1 MTQPSEKLTHG
12 FVLEREQAIPELAA
26 TARVYRH
33 AKTGGRLLSIISPDE
48 NKVFGIA
55 FRTPPADNTGLPHIL
70 EHSVLCGSKKYP
82 VKEPFVEL
90 IKGSLNTFLNALTF
104 PDKTCYPVASANVQ
118 DFYNLVDVYLDAVF
132 FPRLTENT
140 LKQEGWHFDVEAAN
154 QPLNYKGVVFNEMK
168 GAYSSPESLLSEYSQ
183 RALFPDTCYGL
194 DSGGDPERIPDLTF
208 ARFMDFHTRYYHPSN
223 AYAFFSGDDDP
234 DTRLALLDAVFSQ
247 FEDGREAAATSAI
260 SLQQPFDAPRRFTH
274 PYAAEAPGEVDGDD
288 GDDAPEAGEAGDA
301 GESKPRAMCTVN
313 FGLPEP
319 ASNPADPNNPA
330 YPIEGGPD
338 LNLALS
344 VLEHVLIGLPSS
356 PLRKALVDSGLGED
370 LTGGG
375 LETDLRQLAFSV
387 GLKGLHA
394 PSVEAAEATSAQVE
408 ELVLATLRNLAETG
422 LHADDIEAA
431 VNSVEFDLRENN
443 TGSYPRGLALFFESL
458 STWLYDADPLM
469 LLPFEG
475 PLARLKARLAR
486 SEKVLEELIRTQF
499 LDNPH
504 RALVTLVPDTTLAE
518 TREAAEQARLA
529 AVRAALS
536 PAELA
541 ALVAETHALHAL
553 QEAPDAPEDL
563 AKIPRLTLAD
573 LPLKNAV
580 IPHVRTTL
588 AGAAAHLHELPTS
601 GIVYLDL
608 GLDLSAVPDQLIPL
622 VPILGRALMEMGTKR
637 SSFVDLTRKVAMTT
651 GGIWPQSFVAS
662 VRAPDGTCAA
672 LPCQRLFLRAKATA
686 QRTPS
691 LLDILSEV
699 LLEPDFSDIERLGKI
714 VLETKARRE
723 HRLIPAGH
731 ALAASR
737 LKARYGAAQA
747 VSEAMQGL
755 TGFFYVRELATRMEK
770 DPESVVRDLTTLL
783 GLMLRRSALV
793 ANITA
798 DGPAL
803 ADTANRLGG
812 LIASVPTGG
821 ADADL
826 AAAPRS
832 LPVLPE
838 REGLV
843 LPAQV
848 NYVCTGANVKALGHS
863 PGAAAAV
870 VGNFLRAGYLWERV
884 RVQGGAYGAGVSYSR
899 TSGNLTFTSYRDP
912 NLGRTVEAFAAVA
925 PYLAGMQIDAPELEK
940 SIIGSVGDLDHYLL
954 PDAKGFTALA
964 RDLTGEDADY
974 RQAARDAVL
983 SASLRD
989 FREFGEAVA
998 VATTKGCM
1006 VIAGGREALAGSGL
1020 DLTLTK
1026 VL

>member
-1 MTQPSEKLTHG
+1 MTKPSAKLTHG
-12 FVLEREQAIPELAA
+12 FALEREQSIPELSA

-140 LKQEGWHFDVEAAN
+140 LKQEGWHYDVEAAD
-154 QPLNYKGVVFNEMK
+154 QPLAFKGVVFNEMK

-208 ARFMDFHTRYYHPSN
+208 EQFMDFHARYYHPSN

-234 DTRLALLDAVFSQ
+234 DKRLALLDEVFSQ
-247 FEDGREAAATSAI
+247 FKPALEAAATSAI
-260 SLQQPFDAPRRFTH
+260 AHQPPFAEPRRFTH
-274 PYAAEAPGEVDGDD
+274 PYAAEAEDGE
-288 GDDAPEAGEAGDA
+288 DAEETGEA
-301 GESKPRAMCTVN
+301 RAMCTVN

-319 ASNPADPNNPA
+319 AAQTGDQNA
-330 YPIEGGPD
+330 GPD
-338 LNLALS
+338 LSLGLS

-375 LETDLRQLAFSV
+375 LETDLRQMAFSV
-387 GLKGLHA
+387 GLKGLKA
-394 PSVEAAEATSAQVE
+394 DSAEADAAKVE
-408 ELVLATLRNLAETG
+408 ELVLATLRELAEKG

-443 TGSYPRGLALFFESL
+443 TGSYPRGLAVFFEAL

-469 LLPFEG
+469 LLPFEE
-475 PLARLKARLAR
+475 PLRRLKARLAKG
-486 SEKVLEELIRTQF
+486 EKVLEDLIRSQF
-499 LDNPH
+499 LNNPH
-504 RALVTLVPDTTLAE
+504 RALVTLVPDKALAAS
-518 TREAAEQARLA
+518 REAAEQARLD
-529 AVRAALS
+529 AVRAKLS
-536 PAELA
+536 PAELE
-541 ALVAETHALHAL
+541 ALVADTHALRAL
-553 QEAPDAPEDL
+553 QEAPDSPEDL
-563 AKIPRLTLAD
+563 AKIPRLKVSD
-573 LPLKNAV
+573 LPLKNAD
-580 IPHVRTTL
+580 IPHERTHL
-588 AGAAAHLHELPTS
+588 GGAPAHLHELPTS

-608 GLDLSAVPDQLIPL
+608 GLDLSAVPDELIPL
-622 VPILGRALMEMGTKR
+622 VPILGRALLEMGTR
-637 SSFVDLTRKVAMTT
+637 RTSFVDLTRKVAMTT
-651 GGIWPQSFVAS
+651 GGIWPQAFVAS
-662 VRAPDGTCAA
+662 VRKPDGACAL
-672 LPCQRLFLRAKATA
+672 LPSQRLFLRAKATA
-686 QRTPS
+686 ERTPA

-699 LLEPDFSDIERLGKI
+699 LLEPDFSDTGRLGKI

-755 TGFFYVRELATRMEK
+755 TGFFYVRELATRMET
-770 DPESVVRDLTTLL
+770 DPESVTRDLHTLL
-783 GLMLRRSALV
+783 GLMLRRSSLV
-793 ANITA
+793 SNITA
-798 DGPAL
+798 DAPAL
-803 ADTANRLGG
+803 ADTASRLDK
-812 LIASVPTGG
+812 LIATLPDGSLP
-821 ADADL
+821 DAQ
-826 AAAPRS
+826 RS
-832 LPVLPE
+832 LPKLPE

-848 NYVCTGANVKALGHS
+848 NYVCTGANVKALGFA
-863 PGAAAAV
+863 PGAASAV
-870 VGNFLRAGYLWERV
+870 VGKFLRAGYLWERV

-899 TSGNLTFTSYRDP
+899 TSGNLSFTSYRDP
-912 NLGRTVEAFAAVA
+912 NLARTVEAFAGVA
-925 PYLAGMQIDAPELEK
+925 PYLKSLDIDASELEK
-940 SIIGSVGDLDHYLL
+940 SIIGSVGDMDHYLL

-964 RDLTGEDADY
+964 RELTGEDDDY
-974 RQAARDAVL
+974 RQAARDAIL
-983 SASLRD
+983 SAGPQD
-989 FREFGEAVA
+989 FRDFGEAVEA
-998 VATTKGCM
+998 ATTKGCV
-1006 VIAGGREALAGSGL
+1006 VIAGGREGLANSGL
-1020 DLTLTK
+1020 DLALTK

>member
-1 MTQPSEKLTHG
+1 MTLTHG
-12 FVLEREQAIPELAA
+12 FLLEREQVIPELSA

-33 AKTGGRLLSIISPDE
+33 AKTGGRLLSIQSPDE

-55 FRTPPADNTGLPHIL
+55 FRTPPADSTGLPHIL

-140 LKQEGWHFDVEAAN
+140 LKQEGWHYDVESVDA
-154 QPLNYKGVVFNEMK
+154 PLAYKGVVFNEMK

-208 ARFMDFHTRYYHPSN
+208 AQFMDFHARYYHPSN
-223 AYAFFSGDDDP
+223 SYAFFSGDDDP
-234 DTRLALLDAVFSQ
+234 EKRLALLDEVFSQ
-247 FEDGREAAATSAI
+247 FDPALEAAATSAI
-260 SLQQPFDAPRRFTH
+260 ALQAPFAAPRRATH
-274 PYAAEAPGEVDGDD
+274 PYAADESGE
-288 GDDAPEAGEAGDA
+288 GDDAHEPGEARA
-301 GESKPRAMCTVN
+301 RAMCTVN

-319 ASNPADPNNPA
+319 AGNPADADANPDA
-330 YPIEGGPD
+330 GPD
-338 LNLALS
+338 LSLGLS

-375 LETDLRQLAFSV
+375 LETDLRQMAFSV
-387 GLKGLHA
+387 GLKGMTLT
-394 PSVEAAEATSAQVE
+394 STEDAEAKAAQVE
-408 ELVLATLRNLAETG
+408 DLVLSTLRGLADSG

-431 VNSVEFDLRENN
+431 MNSVEFDLRENN
-443 TGSYPRGLALFFESL
+443 TGSYPRGLAVFFEAL
-458 STWLYDADPLM
+458 STWLYGADPLM

-475 PLARLKARLAR
+475 PLKRLKARLAAG
-486 SEKVLEELIRTQF
+486 EKVLEDLIRSQF
-499 LDNPH
+499 LNNPH
-504 RALVTLVPDTTLAE
+504 RALVTLVPDPALSAA
-518 TREAAEQARLA
+518 REAAEQARLD

-536 PAELA
+536 PTDLER
-541 ALVAETHALHAL
+541 LVAETHTLRDL
-553 QEAPDAPEDL
+553 QEAPDSPEDL
-563 AKIPRLTLAD
+563 AKIPRLTLGD
-573 LPLKNAV
+573 LPLKNAD

-588 AGAAAHLHELPTS
+588 AGARAHLHELPTS

-608 GLDLSAVPDQLIPL
+608 GLDLSAVPDQLVPL
-622 VPILGRALMEMGTKR
+622 VPILGRALLEMGTKR
-637 SSFVDLTRKVAMTT
+637 TSFVDLTRKVAMTT
-651 GGIWPQSFVAS
+651 GGIWPQSFVS
-662 VRAPDGTCAA
+662 TVRTPDGSCAA
-672 LPCQRLFLRAKATA
+672 EPCQLLFLRAKATA
-686 QRTPS
+686 ERTPA

-699 LLEPDFSDIERLGKI
+699 LLEADFSDTGRLGKI
-714 VLETKARRE
+714 VLETKARRK
-723 HRLIPAGH
+723 HHLIPAGH

-747 VSEAMQGL
+747 MGEAMQGL
-755 TGFFYVRELATRMEK
+755 TGFFYVRELASRMET
-770 DPESVVRDLTTLL
+770 DPESVVRDLHTLL
-783 GLMLRRSALV
+783 GLMLRRSKLV

-798 DGPAL
+798 DSPAL
-803 ADTANRLGG
+803 SDTAKRLDS
-812 LIASVPTGG
+812 LLATLS
-821 ADADL
+821 DATL
-826 AAAPRS
+826 PAAPRA
-832 LPVLPE
+832 LPTLPE

-863 PGAAAAV
+863 PGAASAV
-870 VGNFLRAGYLWERV
+870 VSKFLRAGYLWERV

-912 NLGRTVEAFAAVA
+912 NLARTVEAFAAVA
-925 PYLAGMQIDAPELEK
+925 PYLASLDLDASELEK
-940 SIIGSVGDLDHYLL
+940 SIIGSVGDMDHYLL

-964 RDLTGEDADY
+964 RDLTGEDDDY
-974 RQAARDAVL
+974 RQAARDAIL
-983 SASLRD
+983 SAGPQD
-989 FREFGEAVA
+989 FREFGEAVHA
-998 VATTKGCM
+998 ATTKGCV
-1006 VIAGGREALAGSGL
+1006 VIAGGREGLAGSGL

>member
-12 FVLEREQAIPELAA
+12 FLLEREQVLPELSA

-33 AKTGGRLLSIISPDE
+33 AKTGGRLLSIISTDE

-55 FRTPPADNTGLPHIL
+55 LRTPPADSTGLPHIM

-132 FPRLTENT
+132 FPNLTENT
-140 LKQEGWHFDVEAAN
+140 LKQEGWHYDVESVDA
-154 QPLNYKGVVFNEMK
+154 PLAYKGVVFNEMK

-208 ARFMDFHTRYYHPSN
+208 QQFMDFHARYYHPSN

-234 DTRLALLDAVFSQ
+234 EKRLALLDEVFSQ
-247 FEDGREAAATSAI
+247 FEDGREAAATSAVA
-260 SLQQPFDAPRRFTH
+260 LQKPFAEPRRFTH
-274 PYAAEAPGEVDGDD
+274 PYAVEAEDAGDELAEG
-288 GDDAPEAGEAGDA
+288 GDDASDSGEAG
-301 GESKPRAMCTVN
+301 PRAMCTVN

-319 ASNPADPNNPA
+319 AADPAHPDNPDA
-330 YPIEGGPD
+330 GPD

-394 PSVEAAEATSAQVE
+394 PSVEAAEAASAKVE
-408 ELVLATLRNLAETG
+408 ELVLATLRDLAETG

-431 VNSVEFDLRENN
+431 LNSVEFDLRENN
-443 TGSYPRGLALFFESL
+443 TGSYPRGLVVFFEAL

-475 PLARLKARLAR
+475 PLARLKARLAAG
-486 SEKVLEELIRTQF
+486 EPVFENLIRSQF
-499 LDNPH
+499 LHNPH
-504 RALVTLVPDTTLAE
+504 RALVILVPDKTLAAA
-518 TREAAEQARLA
+518 REAVEKARLD

-536 PAELA
+536 PADLER
-541 ALVAETHALHAL
+541 LVAETHTLHAL
-553 QEAPDAPEDL
+553 QEAPDSPEDL
-563 AKIPRLTLAD
+563 AKIPRLKVSD
-573 LPLKNAV
+573 LPLKNAA
-580 IPHVRTTL
+580 IPHERSTL
-588 AGAAAHLHELPTS
+588 AGASAHLHELPTS

-608 GLDLSAVPDQLIPL
+608 GLDLSAVPDELVPL
-622 VPILGRALMEMGTKR
+622 VPILGRALLEMGTRR
-637 SSFVDLTRKVAMTT
+637 SSFVDLTRKIAMTT
-651 GGIWPQSFVAS
+651 GGIWPQSFIS
-662 VRAPDGTCAA
+662 TVRKPDGSCAIE
-672 LPCQRLFLRAKATA
+672 PCQLLFLRAKATA
-686 QRTPS
+686 ERTPA
-691 LLDILSEV
+691 LLDILAEV
-699 LLEPDFSDIERLGKI
+699 LLEADFSDIERLGKI

-737 LKARYGAAQA
+737 LKARYGAPQA
-747 VSEAMQGL
+747 MGEAMQGL
-755 TGFFYVRELATRMEK
+755 SGFFYVRELANRMTT
-770 DPESVVRDLTTLL
+770 DPEGVVRDLNTLL
-783 GLMLRRSALV
+783 GLMLRRSKLV
-793 ANITA
+793 TNLTA
-798 DGPAL
+798 DAPAL
-803 ADTANRLGG
+803 ADTAKRLDSLLGS
-812 LIASVPTGG
+812 LPDATLPT
-821 ADADL
+821 
-826 AAAPRS
+826 APRS

-848 NYVCTGANVKALGHS
+848 NYVCTGANVKALGHA

-870 VGNFLRAGYLWERV
+870 VSKFLRAGYLWERV

-925 PYLAGMQIDAPELEK
+925 PYLASLNLDASELEK
-940 SIIGSVGDLDHYLL
+940 SIIGSVGDMDHYLL

-964 RDLTGEDADY
+964 RDLTGENEDY
-974 RQAARDAVL
+974 RQQSRDAIL
-983 SASLRD
+983 AAGPQD
-989 FREFGEAVA
+989 FREFGQAVEA
-998 VATTKGCM
+998 ATTKGCI
-1006 VIAGGREALAGSGL
+1006 VIAGGREGLTTSGL